1 MSHLTNSS
9 EWQALKAH
17 QQDVNPLHIRDLF
30 AADPSRFNSYSIL
43 FDDLLF
49 DYSKNRITED
59 TLPLLFKLANAC
71 QLKTHITDM
80 FSGKRINKTEN
91 RAVLH
96 TALRNRSNTPVYVDD
111 VDVMPQINHA
121 LQKMRDFCSAVHS
134 GEWTGYTGK
143 RITDIVNIGIGGSDL
158 GPKMVT
164 KALTPYAIE
173 GMSVHFVSNID
184 QADLVETLSQVPP
197 ETTLFLVAS
206 KTFSTHETM
215 TNASSARSW
224 LLNHANNDKSAVAK
238 HFIALS
244 THKTNVAEFGIDTHN
259 MFEFWDWVGGR
270 YSLWSSI
277 GLSIAL
283 YLGMDNFEELLT
295 GAHEADKHF
304 QTTPFEKNIP
314 VIMGLLGIWYNNFFG
329 AESHAM
335 LPYAHTMQFFADYFQ
350 QGDMESNGK
359 SVDLEGHPTDYSTGP
374 IIWGQPGTNGQH
386 AFYQLIHQGT
396 KLIPCDFL
404 APAQSH
410 YDLAEH
416 HDILISNFLA
426 QTEALM
432 KGKTAE
438 EVKAALGSDASENL
452 IAAKVF
458 SGNRPTNSFLFEK
471 LTPHTLG
478 KLIALYEHKI
488 FVQGKIWNI
497 NSYDQMGV
505 ELGKILA
512 VKILPQLESDTP
524 VTSHDSST
532 NGLINCYK
540 KIR

>member
-1 MSHLTNSS
+1 MSHLTSS
-9 EWQALKAH
+9 AEWLALQEH
-17 QQDVNPLHIRDLF
+17 QKHVDQLHLRDLF
-30 AADPSRFNSYSIL
+30 TAEPNRFSDYSTQ

-49 DYSKNRITED
+49 DYSKNRITDE
-59 TLPLLFKLANAC
+59 TLPLLLNLAKSVNLPA
-71 QLKTHITDM
+71 HINDM
-80 FSGKRINKTEN
+80 FNGKKINKTEN

-96 TALRNRSNTPVYVDD
+96 TALRNRSNSPVLVDGI
-111 VDVMPQINHA
+111 DVMPQINTA
-121 LQKMRDFCSAVHS
+121 LAKMRNFCESVHS
-134 GEWTGYTGK
+134 GQWKGYTGK
-143 RITDIVNIGIGGSDL
+143 KITDIVNIGIGGSDL
-158 GPKMVT
+158 GPKMVA

-173 GMSVHFVSNID
+173 GMGVHFVSNID
-184 QADLVETLSQVPP
+184 QADLVETLNKVSP

-215 TNASSARSW
+215 TNANSARTW
-224 LLNHANNDKSAVAK
+224 LLKSAGDNSAVAK
-238 HFIALS
+238 HFVALS
-244 THKTNVAEFGIDTHN
+244 THKQNVTDFGIDPDN
-259 MFEFWDWVGGR
+259 MFEFWNWVGGR

-277 GLSIAL
+277 GLSVAL
-283 YLGMDNFEELLT
+283 YLGMDNFEQLLS

-304 QTTPFEKNIP
+304 QNTPLEKNIP
-314 VIMGLLGIWYNNFFG
+314 VIMGLLGIWYNNFYG

-335 LPYAHTMQFFADYFQ
+335 LPYDHTMQFFADYFQ

-359 SVDLEGHPTDYSTGP
+359 SVDLEGKATDYSTGP

-410 YDLAEH
+410 YGLEEH

-438 EVKAALGSDASENL
+438 EVRAALGDEACDNVV
-452 IAAKVF
+452 AAKVF
-458 SGNRPTNSFLFEK
+458 SGNRPTNSFLFKK
-471 LTPHTLG
+471 LTPHCLG

-488 FVQGKIWNI
+488 FVQGKIWNV

-505 ELGKILA
+505 ELGKVLA
-512 VKILPQLESDTP
+512 QEILPQLLDEQN
-524 VTSHDSST
+524 VTAHDCST
-532 NGLINCYK
+532 NGLINHYK
-540 KIR
+540 SIR

>member
-1 MSHLTNSS
+1 MSHLTSS
-9 EWQALKAH
+9 PEWLALKEH
-17 QQDVNPLHIRDLF
+17 QKHVDKLHLRDLF
-30 AADPSRFNSYSIL
+30 AAESNRFSQYSTK

-49 DYSKNRITED
+49 DYSKNRITDD
-59 TLPLLFKLANAC
+59 TLPLLINLANSVN
-71 QLKTHITDM
+71 LKSHISDM
-80 FSGKRINKTEN
+80 FNGEKINKTEG

-96 TALRNRSNTPVYVDD
+96 TALRNRSNTPVLVDG
-111 VDVMPQINHA
+111 VDVMPQINAA
-121 LQKMRDFCSAVHS
+121 LEKMRHFCDKVHS
-134 GEWTGYTGK
+134 GEWKGYSGK
-143 RITDIVNIGIGGSDL
+143 KITDIVNIGIGGSDL

-173 GMSVHFVSNID
+173 GISVHFVSNID
-184 QADLVETLSQVPP
+184 QADLVETLNKVSP

-215 TNASSARSW
+215 TNANSARTW
-224 LLNHANNDKSAVAK
+224 LLKDTNDSSAVAK
-238 HFIALS
+238 HFVALS
-244 THKTNVAEFGIDTHN
+244 THKQNVTDFGIDPDN
-259 MFEFWDWVGGR
+259 MFEFWNWVGGR

-283 YLGMDNFEELLT
+283 YLGMDNFESLLE
-295 GAHEADKHF
+295 GAHDADKHF
-304 QTTPFEKNIP
+304 HETPFEENIP
-314 VIMGLLGIWYNNFFG
+314 VIMGLLGVWYNNFFD

-359 SVDLEGHPTDYSTGP
+359 SVDLEGKATDYSTGP
-374 IIWGQPGTNGQH
+374 VIWGQPGTNGQH

-410 YDLAEH
+410 YDLEEH

-432 KGKTAE
+432 KGKTTD
-438 EVKAALGSDASENL
+438 EVRTALGDDACDNVV
-452 IAAKVF
+452 AAKVF
-458 SGNRPTNSFLFEK
+458 SGNRPTNSFLFKK
-471 LTPHTLG
+471 LTPHCLG
-478 KLIALYEHKI
+478 KLTALYEHKI
-488 FVQGKIWNI
+488 FVQGKIWNV

-505 ELGKILA
+505 ELGKVLA
-512 VKILPQLESDTP
+512 KNIFPQLEDDNK
-524 VTSHDSST
+524 VTAHDSST
-532 NGLINCYK
+532 NGLISHYK
-540 KIR
+540 ALR